1 MAKKLNNV
9 LGVDIGCR
17 TIKVAE
23 VRAQGREPMVSAMG
37 LVETPVGAVDH
48 TGIQNP
54 DAVGAAI
61 KQCAHDCGA
70 TITDAVVSI
79 NGQASVLVKCLEVP
93 RMSKD
98 ELEQHMGWE
107 IQNQSP
113 FAESTILSDYRQM
126 DEEDPA
132 SANIDVVMAA
142 APQSAIDTMVSCFK
156 RAGKKLGAIDVP
168 PLSYARSLAS
178 SYADAVEN
186 ETVCLVDIGHKTTSI
201 NIYKDGKLLWPRQVP
216 LGGENFTQ
224 AIADAFGISLE
235 DAEQKKFASASIPAG
250 AGAQAA
256 APVNPFAD
264 SSSNYSGYA
273 FGNDPPP
280 VAGSEATQ
288 MGSAPYNPFMDDA
301 SAQPAPAAD
310 SGSVPPVS
318 DAPTEPPVSDAATVP
333 PVTAAESVP
342 PVSATPVPQQNP
354 DEVALYNAFA
364 NTLSEFLDELRRSID
379 FYRSRGG
386 SVERVFLAGGGAKI
400 KGMAEYVNEAI
411 GLPCDLYDPTRRLN
425 VNVRKVAP
433 DFVDSNKEQFCVAV
447 GNGLY
452 GFFE

>member
-1 MAKKLNNV
+1 MAKKLSNV

-23 VRAQGREPMVSAMG
+23 VRAQGREPMVSALG

-70 TITDAVVSI
+70 TISDVVVSI

-142 APQSAIDTMVSCFK
+142 SPQSAIDTMISCFK

-178 SYADAVEN
+178 SYGDAVEN

-201 NIYKDGKLLWPRQVP
+201 NIYKNGKLLWPRQVP

-224 AIADAFGISLE
+224 AIADAFGISME
-235 DAEQKKFASASIPAG
+235 DAEQRKFDHAVIPAG
-250 AGAQAA
+250 AGNQAA

-264 SSSNYSGYA
+264 PGATYSGYA

-280 VAGSEATQ
+280 AGGEATQ
-288 MGSAPYNPFMDDA
+288 MGAAPYNPFMEDA
-301 SAQPAPAAD
+301 GTPAAPD
-310 SGSVPPVS
+310 ATASPADGTAAADAPPVS
-318 DAPTEPPVSDAATVP
+318 DAPAAPPVADAPPAP
-333 PVTAAESVP
+333 PVATA
-342 PVSATPVPQQNP
+342 PVPQDNP
-354 DEVALYNAFA
+354 DQVALYNAFA
-364 NTLSEFLDELRRSID
+364 STLSEFLDELRRSID

-386 SVERVFLAGGGAKI
+386 SVDRVFLAGGGAKI
-400 KGMAEYVNEAI
+400 KGLTEYVNEAI
-411 GLPCDLYDPTRRLN
+411 KLPCDLYDPTRRLN

-433 DFVDSNKEQFCVAV
+433 DFVDSNKEQFCVAL

-452 GFFE
+452 GFFD